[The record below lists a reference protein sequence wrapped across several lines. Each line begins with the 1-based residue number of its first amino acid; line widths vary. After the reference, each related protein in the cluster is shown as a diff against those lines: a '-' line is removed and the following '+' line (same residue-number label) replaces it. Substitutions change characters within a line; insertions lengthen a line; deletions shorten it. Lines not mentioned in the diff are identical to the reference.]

1 MSQPQQSTL
10 RNRLLKALS
19 ADDFARLQPHLE
31 PIQTQ
36 LRQVLIAPHVP
47 VTHVCF
53 MESGFTSIVMQDA
66 GHKVEVGLVG
76 WEGLVGAAPVLL
88 GSTST
93 PHEHFIQNA
102 GAALRI
108 DTQALLSVVGAS
120 PSLHSLLLRYV
131 QTELIQARQ
140 TAFSNA
146 TYQLDAR
153 LARWLL
159 MCHDRV
165 AGDELTIT
173 HEFMSMMLGTQRSSV
188 TLATQVLEG
197 NHLIK
202 AQRGR
207 ITVTNRQGLE
217 ALADGSYGTTE
228 AEYARLIVGD

>member
-1 MSQPQQSTL
+1 VSQPQHATVQ
-10 RNRLLKALS
+10 NRLLKALS
-19 ADDFARLQPHLE
+19 ANDFARLQPDLE
-31 PIQTQ
+31 PVQTP

-76 WEGLVGAAPVLL
+76 REGLVGAAPVLL

-93 PHEHFIQNA
+93 PHEHFIQGA
-102 GAALRI
+102 GAALRM
-108 DTQALLSVVGAS
+108 DTQALLSAVKTS

-140 TAFSNA
+140 TAFTNA

-165 AGDELTIT
+165 DGDELTIT

-207 ITVTNRQGLE
+207 ITITNRPGLE
-217 ALADGSYGTTE
+217 ELADGSYGTTE
-228 AEYARLIVGD
+228 AEYARLIEGG

>member
-1 MSQPQQSTL
+1 VSQPQQSTI

-36 LRQVLIAPHVP
+36 LQQVLIAPHVP

-102 GAALRI
+102 GEALRI
-108 DTQALLSVVGAS
+108 DTQALLSAVSTS

-131 QTELIQARQ
+131 QTELVQARQ

-165 AGDELTIT
+165 DGDELTIT
-173 HEFMSMMLGTQRSSV
+173 HEFMSMMLGAQRSSV
-188 TLATQVLEG
+188 TLATQTLEG
-197 NHLIK
+197 IHLIK
-202 AQRGR
+202 ARRGR

-228 AEYARLIVGD
+228 AEYARLIEGA

>member
-1 MSQPQQSTL
+1 MSQLQQSTL
-10 RNRLLKALS
+10 QNRILKALS
-19 ADDFARLQPHLE
+19 ADDFARLQPRLE

-47 VTHVCF
+47 VTHVFF
-53 MESGFTSIVMQDA
+53 MESGFTSIVMQDS

-76 WEGLVGAAPVLL
+76 REGLVGAAPVLL

-102 GAALRI
+102 GEALRI
-108 DTQALLSVVGAS
+108 DTQALLSAVKTS

-146 TYQLDAR
+146 TYNIDAR

-159 MCHDRV
+159 MCHDR
-165 AGDELTIT
+165 G
-173 HEFMSMMLGTQRSSV
+173 G
-188 TLATQVLEG
+188 
-197 NHLIK
+197 
-202 AQRGR
+202 RG
-207 ITVTNRQGLE
+207 
-217 ALADGSYGTTE
+217 
-228 AEYARLIVGD
+228 

>member
-1 MSQPQQSTL
+1 MSQPQHATVQ
-10 RNRLLKALS
+10 NRLLKALS
-19 ADDFARLQPHLE
+19 ADDFARLQQHLE
-31 PIQTQ
+31 PVQTQ

-47 VTHVCF
+47 VTHVFF
-53 MESGFTSIVMQDA
+53 MESGFTSIVMQDS

-93 PHEHFIQNA
+93 PHEHFIQGA
-102 GAALRI
+102 GGALRI
-108 DTQALLSVVGAS
+108 DTQALLSAVGAS

-131 QTELIQARQ
+131 QTELVQARQ
-140 TAFSNA
+140 TAFTNA

-165 AGDELTIT
+165 DGDELTIT

-207 ITVTNRQGLE
+207 ITITNRPGLE
-217 ALADGSYGTTE
+217 ELADGSYGTTE
-228 AEYARLIVGD
+228 AENARLIVGA